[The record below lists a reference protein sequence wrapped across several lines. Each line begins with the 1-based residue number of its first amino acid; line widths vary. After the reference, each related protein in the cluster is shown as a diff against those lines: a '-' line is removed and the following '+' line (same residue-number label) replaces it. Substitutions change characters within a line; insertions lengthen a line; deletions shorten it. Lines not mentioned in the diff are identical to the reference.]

1 MCNFF
6 SALIVDKNKKCLW
19 DSCIDSHSELV
30 DKFKIDD
37 TTNNPKFVRVEL
49 TPPHY
54 TVDAFKNP
62 ESWNFKTDQDL
73 LPDWY
78 DADLAKKTTV
88 EAVKEFIKDHVF
100 FDGIHEVKEERAI
113 FLGSSKATLLDNS
126 KATLWGNSEAT
137 LLDNSKA
144 TLRGN
149 SKATLRGNSKA
160 TLWGNSEATLLD
172 NSEATLWDNSK
183 ATLWDNSKATL
194 WDHSMSI
201 NHTKNEVC
209 VPEIYKVVTHK

>member
-6 SALIVDKNKKCLW
+6 SALIIDKNKKCLW

-30 DKFKIDD
+30 AKFKLDD
-37 TTNNPKFVRVEL
+37 TTTSPKFVRVEL

-78 DADLAKKTTV
+78 DKNIAKNTTI

-100 FDGIHEVKEERAI
+100 FDGSHEIKEGRAI
-113 FLGSSKATLLDNS
+113 FLGSSRAV
-126 KATLWGNSEAT
+126 
-137 LLDNSKA
+137 
-144 TLRGN
+144 LRG
-149 SKATLRGNSKA
+149 SSSAV
-160 TLWGNSEATLLD
+160 LWESSSAEL
-172 NSEATLWDNSK
+172 S
-183 ATLWDNSKATL
+183 
-194 WDHSMSI
+194 DHSVSI
-201 NHTKNEVC
+201 NHKKNEVC
-209 VPEIYKVVTHK
+209 VPENYKVVTHK